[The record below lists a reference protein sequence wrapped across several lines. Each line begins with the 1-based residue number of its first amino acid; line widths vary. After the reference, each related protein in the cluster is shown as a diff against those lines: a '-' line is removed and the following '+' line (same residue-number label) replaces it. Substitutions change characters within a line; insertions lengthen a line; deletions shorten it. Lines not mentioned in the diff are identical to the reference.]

1 MVSTP
6 DKYARRRARSSA
18 VSTIIGIS
26 LVLFMLGIL
35 GVLILNAQKLAKHVR
50 ENLQIQVFLADDLN
64 EAGTLQ
70 LRKEIDA
77 EPYTL
82 KTEYISK
89 EEAAEDL
96 QREIGEDFMAFLG
109 TNPLQAAIDLHVKAE
124 YAVPDSLMHIASAL
138 EAHEGVA
145 EVVYSPNLVRQI
157 NENVNKIGLVLLG
170 FSALLLLVAIAL
182 INNTIRL
189 TIYSKRFIIRSMQLV
204 GATRGFIQR
213 PFILTG
219 ILHGLYASFLAIL
232 LILGVLQAVR
242 MEIPE
247 FFEFNDILMF
257 VKLFGLVALLGIIIS
272 GLSTLFAVR
281 RYLRMDARKIF

>member
-138 EAHEGVA
+138 EAHESVA

-204 GATRGFIQR
+204 GATAGFIQR
-213 PFILTG
+213 PFVWQG
-219 ILHGLYASFLAIL
+219 ILQGVYAGLIAIL
-232 LILGVLQAVR
+232 LIMGVLYVVR
-242 MEIPE
+242 NRIPE
-247 FFEFNDILMF
+247 FFEINDLPMF
-257 VKLFGLVALLGIIIS
+257 IQLFAIVAVLGITIA
-272 GLSTLFAVR
+272 GLSTLLAVR
-281 RYLRMDARKIF
+281 RYLRKDARKIF